1 MLRNFEDPQ
10 DESNKK
16 LSFSNILVKYH
27 YLLMYLMLLVL
38 ALVNALSSIGPAF
51 FMLVMLGSL
60 VWAIGIFVNGTYLRV
75 VHTVRACLNALFL
88 MVMMILLLLQS
99 LNVVDPSQNV
109 APSII
114 GLVVLSLN
122 LIVSALIF
130 TRIEYKRR
138 CKRKVE
144 SKVENVN
151 DVIIKPHF

>member
-1 MLRNFEDPQ
+1 M
-10 DESNKK
+10 
-16 LSFSNILVKYH
+16 
-27 YLLMYLMLLVL
+27 YLLLLVL
-38 ALVNALSSIGPAF
+38 ALVNALSSIGTGF
-51 FMLVMLGSL
+51 FMLVLLGSL
-60 VWAIGIFVNGTYLRV
+60 VWAIGIFVNGTYLRTA
-75 VHTVRACLNALFL
+75 HTVRACLNALFL

-109 APSII
+109 VPSII

-144 SKVENVN
+144 SKV
-151 DVIIKPHF
+151 